1 MFLEH
6 SASIETFRIHC
17 LLFQT
22 STDSL
27 DEDEDFAP
35 VDIDL
40 DSLKHVLNKYEKHR
54 KISMTKLQQHQP
66 QKKIW
71 AFINLLC
78 NLLCIIIWCAI
89 FAYHIV
95 FLILKVKIQNVLMKN
110 ISSVYVPYIDLVID
124 LICKIMKILLC
135 MNGSPKFDVT

>member
-27 DEDEDFAP
+27 DEVEDFAP

-40 DSLKHVLNKYEKHR
+40 DSLKQVLNKYEKHR

-78 NLLCIIIWCAI
+78 NYYVSLFGVLFLLIILCFWFWKSKYKMCFWKKLWIGVKQCDFKKSLSQVSLPI
-89 FAYHIV
+89 F
-95 FLILKVKIQNVLMKN
+95 
-110 ISSVYVPYIDLVID
+110 
-124 LICKIMKILLC
+124 
-135 MNGSPKFDVT
+135 

>member
-1 MFLEH
+1 M
-6 SASIETFRIHC
+6 SP
-17 LLFQT
+17 FQT

-27 DEDEDFAP
+27 DEVEDFAP

-71 AFINLLC
+71 AFTNLLC
-78 NLLCIIIWCAI
+78 NYYVWLFGVLFLLIILCFWFWKSKYKLCFWKIFQVFTFLALIWL
-89 FAYHIV
+89 
-95 FLILKVKIQNVLMKN
+95 LILFAKLWKYCTLCCDFKNARLKFSPNILVLLQKRA
-110 ISSVYVPYIDLVID
+110 
-124 LICKIMKILLC
+124 
-135 MNGSPKFDVT
+135 